1 MTAMGLPGGTD
12 TYSDVVVVGGRVA
25 GALAAAH
32 LAGAGLTVVVV
43 ESAEVTSGTIS
54 THFFRG
60 DGLVRGLAE
69 IGVLDEVLATGAP
82 RLTCDYW
89 YPDAGERPEIEPP
102 QEPGD
107 AGFCLSVRR
116 STLDPLLAA
125 RVAER
130 PGVTWLSHRR
140 VVGLVDGGGVV
151 DATGARHLAPLVVGA
166 DGRRSAVAR
175 LTGAPVLREHR
186 AARLLAYR
194 YLSGYASPDEQAGA
208 EFSLRGNEMAYA
220 FPSDRGVTCL
230 AVTVPIDR
238 SGAAYADLEA
248 FFDDRLAAHRGLWSR
263 YAASERL
270 GRIVAGRPS
279 DDYVRQAAGPGW
291 ALVGDA
297 GTHQDPWSGLGM
309 DTAARQARALA
320 DAVVSGGP
328 DWQLRYAAAR
338 DDVTLEGYEETIAG
352 ADDLRSIV

>member
-1 MTAMGLPGGTD
+1 MVLPGDTD
-12 TYSDVVVVGGRVA
+12 TFSDVVVVGGRVA
-25 GALAAAH
+25 GALTSAH
-32 LAGAGLTVVVV
+32 LAAAGLTITVL
-43 ESAEVTSGTIS
+43 ESSEVTSGTIS

-60 DGLVRGLAE
+60 DGLVRGLDE
-69 IGVLDEVLATGAP
+69 IGVLDEVLSTGAP

-89 YPDAGERPEIEPP
+89 YPDAGERPEVEPP

-116 STLDPLLAA
+116 ATLDPLLAA

-140 VVGLVDGGGVV
+140 VVGLVNDGGGGVV
-151 DATGARHLAPLVVGA
+151 DATGARHVAPLVVGA
-166 DGRRSAVAR
+166 DGRRSTVAR
-175 LTGAPVLREHR
+175 LVAAPAQREHS
-186 AARLLAYR
+186 AARLLVYR
-194 YLSGYASPDEQAGA
+194 YLVGYDGPDEQDGA
-208 EFSLRGNEMAYA
+208 EFSMRENEMAYA
-220 FPSDRGVTCL
+220 FPSDQGVTCL
-230 AVTVPIDR
+230 AVTVPIDQ
-238 SGAAYADLEA
+238 APTAHADLEA
-248 FFDDRLAAHRGLWSR
+248 FFEARLAGHRGLWSR

-297 GTHQDPWSGLGM
+297 GAHQDPWSGLGM

-320 DAVVSGGP
+320 DAVISGDP
-328 DWQLRYAAAR
+328 DWHERYAAAR
-338 DDVTLEGYEETIAG
+338 DEVTLEGYDETITG
-352 ADDLRSIV
+352 ADDLRSIL